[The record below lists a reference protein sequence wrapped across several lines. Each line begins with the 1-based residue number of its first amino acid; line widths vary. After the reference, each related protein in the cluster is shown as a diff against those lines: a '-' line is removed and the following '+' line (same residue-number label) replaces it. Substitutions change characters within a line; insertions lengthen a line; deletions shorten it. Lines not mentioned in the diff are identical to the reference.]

1 MSDIG
6 VIVFRHEILIPRQSL
21 LCYYTDFVDQIQ
33 LKANGLIILPFYVV
47 LHSIACESYFRG
59 DNSVTPI
66 C

>member
-6 VIVFRHEILIPRQSL
+6 VVVFHHEILISRQSL

-33 LKANGLIILPFYVV
+33 LKANGFILPLCVV
-47 LHSIACESYFRG
+47 PHSIACESYFRG
-59 DNSVTPI
+59 DNNVIPI